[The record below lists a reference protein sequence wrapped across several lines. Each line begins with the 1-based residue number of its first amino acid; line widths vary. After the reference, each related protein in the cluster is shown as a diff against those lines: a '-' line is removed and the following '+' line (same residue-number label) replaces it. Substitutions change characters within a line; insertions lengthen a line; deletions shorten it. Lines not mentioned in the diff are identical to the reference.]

1 MNGIGFEQEEGQW
14 DRKCALCSYLFVRRP
29 LPTLGRLGKDR
40 RSKKSSLGRVWDE
53 ATKFLVTP
61 LYLGRGEN
69 EGAHPPPAPI
79 QPKDKGILQRLKE
92 VFWKPEE
99 EEEDEGESTKG
110 HRQKMH

>member
-1 MNGIGFEQEEGQW
+1 M
-14 DRKCALCSYLFVRRP
+14 
-29 LPTLGRLGKDR
+29 
-40 RSKKSSLGRVWDE
+40 VWGDDV
-53 ATKFLVTP
+53 TKILMTP

-99 EEEDEGESTKG
+99 EEEEEGESTKG
-110 HRQKMH
+110 HRQKMR